1 MISLAAIKSFF
12 SFSNLSV
19 YLIIG
24 SVLVY
29 GYFRIEALKSER
41 ELLETQIAEV
51 QDKNEK
57 LGKQFTDF
65 KTQVIGD
72 LEEQRRISQRVSDA
86 NEKNAKQLGELYD
99 TFNTSA
105 DGSERDLEVISIAK
119 PGLIEN
125 RINNA
130 TKEVFDNV
138 EKNSNFTDT
147 K

>member
-1 MISLAAIKSFF
+1 MISLAAIKGFF

-41 ELLETQIAEV
+41 EVLETQIQVVE
-51 QDKNEK
+51 DKNEK

-72 LEEQRRISQRVSDA
+72 LDEQRRISQRVAEA
-86 NEKNAKQLGELYD
+86 NERNTKQLGELYD

-105 DGSERDLEVISIAK
+105 DGSERDLEALSIAK

-125 RINNA
+125 RINKA

-138 EKNSNFTDT
+138 ENNSNFSVTE
-147 K
+147 